1 MSSES
6 DPAMVASS
14 KGAETHLM
22 PKLPDSMILAG
33 SEDDPISNI
42 LLVSTIDGQIHAI
55 DKNSGYILWSNGE
68 LGGSLLKGS
77 SKSAYNDGDEATW
90 TLSQEPIFILEPVFP
105 GNIYV
110 YVPGDLIQVFI
121 RMLYLF

>member
-1 MSSES
+1 MSNEL
-6 DPAMVASS
+6 DPAVIAS
-14 KGAETHLM
+14 KKAGETHLM
-22 PKLPDSMILAG
+22 AKLPDSMILAG
-33 SEDDPISNI
+33 SKDDPIADI

-55 DKNSGYILWSNGE
+55 DKNSGFILWSNGE

-77 SKSAYNDGDEATW
+77 SKSAFSDVDEATW

-110 YVPGDLIQVFI
+110 YVPGDLIQVFC
-121 RMLYLF
+121 LGLFP